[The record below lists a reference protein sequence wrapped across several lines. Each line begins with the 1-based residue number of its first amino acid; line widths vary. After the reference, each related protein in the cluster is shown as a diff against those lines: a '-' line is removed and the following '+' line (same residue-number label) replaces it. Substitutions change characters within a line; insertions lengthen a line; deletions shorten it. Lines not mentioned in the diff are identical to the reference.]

1 MNPSLE
7 LTYLVQLSSQLE
19 GAQQCLGSATNFAC
33 RLRTNLGDDLAAEV
47 SKVSHAMAVLEDL
60 LDQICDRYTHVR
72 EMRLVDIEKLGPYG
86 E

>member
-19 GAQQCLGSATNFAC
+19 VAQECLGSATNFAC
-33 RLRTNLGDDLAAEV
+33 RLRTNLGDELAAEV
-47 SKVSHAMAVLEDL
+47 SRVSHAVAMLEDL
-60 LDQICDRYTHVR
+60 LDQICTRYTHVR
-72 EMRLVDIEKLGPYG
+72 EMRLADVEKLRPYG